1 MIEMRRR
8 RLIGGMALPV
18 GLLVVATACAPGSVL
33 TPGDRRGRSESA
45 GVVHSSAPTGSLGAA
60 RRLLRLED
68 LPPGYSRI
76 ARPSGN
82 AKATPCAKLKPSPIN
97 TAHTSSAD
105 VQYNGPGYGSAVA
118 ESLTIGPIAD
128 SKRYMLRLHT
138 LTRECST
145 VSAVILGTPVK
156 LTFTPLTFPH
166 IGDDSRAYSLV
177 VSTSSQDQTLTDFV
191 VIREG
196 GILIFL
202 LVITPD
208 GIDAAFVRSL
218 AIKAAQR
225 ASGSG

>member
-1 MIEMRRR
+1 MIRMHRR
-8 RLIGGMALPV
+8 RLVGSIALPV
-18 GLLVVATACAPGSVL
+18 GLAVMATACAPGSAL
-33 TPGDRRGRSESA
+33 TPGDSRGRSESA
-45 GVVHSSAPTGSLGAA
+45 GAVHSSAPTGSLGPTQ
-60 RRLLRLED
+60 RLLRLED

-76 ARPSGN
+76 ATPSGN
-82 AKATPCAKLKPSPIN
+82 AEATPCAKLKPSPIKS
-97 TAHTSSAD
+97 AHTSSVD
-105 VQYNGPGYGSAVA
+105 VQYNGPVYGSAVA

-128 SKRYMLRLHT
+128 AKRYMLRLRT

-156 LTFTPLTFPH
+156 LTFKLLT
-166 IGDDSRAYSLV
+166 IARTGDDSRAYSLE
-177 VSTSSQDQTLTDFV
+177 VSTSIQDQALTDFV

-218 AIKAAQR
+218 AIRAAQR
-225 ASGSG
+225 ATGSG